1 MLSAMRLNHYLAF
14 LRCSDRIPPAMLL
27 DAVNAVGGFY
37 HGTCNPNALC
47 ALRKIVELE
56 KAEYST
62 RLLAYVYMLGVGS
75 IPIDEYPPNIME
87 VDLVAVRNGRVYKH
101 LCSMA
106 SQSWIRR
113 ISKTMKTGA
122 LFCVKACCGAHL
134 PETKPTT

>member
-62 RLLAYVYMLGVGS
+62 RLLAK
-75 IPIDEYPPNIME
+75 
-87 VDLVAVRNGRVYKH
+87 VYKH